1 MNEPIITNLRQLNAL
16 YHSVNELLAVM
27 GIEGYVDTKM
37 PCTINVM
44 SALKDIDGGEYNKD
58 GKIFATN
65 VIEID

>member
-1 MNEPIITNLRQLNAL
+1 MQEPIFTNLKQLNEL

-27 GIEGYVDTKM
+27 GVEGYVDTKM
-37 PCTINVM
+37 DCTVNVM
-44 SALKDIDGGEYNKD
+44 NALKDIDCGEYNKD